1 VSASDWILQSNKPC
15 LVVDLVTKTG
25 SVDNCEGNTCA
36 FFIEFE
42 LCLLVSPA
50 VARAHWAIPR
60 TNGDGFYPDA
70 FLEMRVCGIIVIA
83 PVQHSLAAESIH
95 KSGTTWRAEQ
105 IRHKLLGE
113 ATACRRTSPRCT
125 TDHQTELNS
134 LLDILLPSHFDLH
147 GTRVSG

>member
-25 SVDNCEGNTCA
+25 SVDNGEGNTCA
-36 FFIEFE
+36 FFVKFE
-42 LCLLVSPA
+42 LFLRVSLA
-50 VARAHWAIPR
+50 VARARWTIPR

-105 IRHKLLGE
+105 VRHTLLGE
-113 ATACRRTSPRCT
+113 GAACKRTSPRCT
-125 TDHQTELNS
+125 TDHKTKLDS
-134 LLDILLPSHFDLH
+134 LLDILLPSNFDLN
-147 GTRVSG
+147 GLRISG